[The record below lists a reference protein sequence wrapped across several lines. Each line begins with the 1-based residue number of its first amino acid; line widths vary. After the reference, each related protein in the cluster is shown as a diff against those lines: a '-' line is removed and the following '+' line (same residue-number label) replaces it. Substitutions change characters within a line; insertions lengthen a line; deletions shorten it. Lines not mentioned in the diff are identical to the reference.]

1 MLSQLNTTEETPYKD
16 SNKSIIIINNTN
28 KNGFLNLDRCPNL
41 LIFSI
46 SLLMGVTWTP
56 EVFSAIDE
64 KEIYYAIP
72 TDTINILTGVYIFI
86 IFVCKGKVLRSL
98 EKRMKLIWRE
108 FKREATN
115 DTSSS

>member
-1 MLSQLNTTEETPYKD
+1 MFSQLNTTEETPYKD

-46 SLLMGVTWTP
+46 SLLMGVSWTTK
-56 EVFSAIDE
+56 VFSAIDK

-72 TDTINILTGVYIFI
+72 TDTIHILTGVNIFI

-98 EKRMKLIWRE
+98 DKRMKLIWRE